1 MADVSYLDEYGGLK
15 IDHDRGR
22 GPWTDRNQKMR
33 TRSPS
38 TRHEVQA
45 PAAPH
50 SKHKA
55 TATHDQVPFQP
66 FLRAIDVLGAPPP
79 PPSRPRT
86 AVQHHENP
94 RQRLPTTTSTPP
106 ETEGGFEP
114 LPKEPPL
121 IRLTRVSKPRTIHVR
136 QSFARKL
143 RAPSDDDDRQE
154 QQPLEFVMNPLRFRE
169 KNNFTTLFDSRNQ
182 PQSKSLPGSFDP
194 WLVRIK
200 EVHETESS
208 EMGDAYPQ
216 KDMDETK
223 SFTLRSGI
231 LEAALANRHNEG
243 NFQT

>member
-1 MADVSYLDEYGGLK
+1 MADVSYLDEYGGLE

-38 TRHEVQA
+38 TRQEVQA

-66 FLRAIDVLGAPPP
+66 FLRAIDVLGAPLP
-79 PPSRPRT
+79 PPSRPRP

-94 RQRLPTTTSTPP
+94 RQRLPTTSIPP

-121 IRLTRVSKPRTIHVR
+121 IRLTRVSKQRTRHAR
-136 QSFARKL
+136 QSFAHKL

-154 QQPLEFVMNPLRFRE
+154 QQPLEFVMNPLRFRAR
-169 KNNFTTLFDSRNQ
+169 NNFTTLFDSRNQ
-182 PQSKSLPGSFDP
+182 PQSKSLSGPFDP

-200 EVHETESS
+200 EVHEIESS
-208 EMGDAYPQ
+208 EMGDVYPE
-216 KDMDETK
+216 KVMDNTK
-223 SFTLRSGI
+223 SITLRYRI
-231 LEAALANRHNEG
+231 LEAALANRDNEG
-243 NFQT
+243 DFQT

>member
-1 MADVSYLDEYGGLK
+1 MADVSYLDEYGGLE

-38 TRHEVQA
+38 TRHAVQA

-50 SKHKA
+50 SKHK
-55 TATHDQVPFQP
+55 ATHDQVPFQP

-79 PPSRPRT
+79 PPSRP

-94 RQRLPTTTSTPP
+94 RQRLPTTSTPP
-106 ETEGGFEP
+106 ETEGGLEP

-121 IRLTRVSKPRTIHVR
+121 IRLTRVSKPRSRHVR

-143 RAPSDDDDRQE
+143 RPPSDDDDRQE

-200 EVHETESS
+200 EVLETESS
-208 EMGDAYPQ
+208 EMGDVYPE
-216 KDMDETK
+216 KVMDNTK
-223 SFTLRSGI
+223 SITLRSRI
-231 LEAALANRHNEG
+231 LEAALANRDNEG
-243 NFQT
+243 DFQT